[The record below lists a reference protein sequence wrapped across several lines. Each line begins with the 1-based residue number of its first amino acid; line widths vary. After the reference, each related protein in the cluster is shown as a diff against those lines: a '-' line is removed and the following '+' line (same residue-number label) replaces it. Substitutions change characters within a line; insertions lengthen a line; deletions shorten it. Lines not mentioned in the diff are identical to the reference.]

1 MKLTRQH
8 YEVFASIFGT
18 HWHRLPPEF
27 INEFVHYLSEN
38 NPKFDKKTF
47 AMAVNRAIPDNRDF
61 DKFMT
66 TVLTPT
72 HIENL

>member
-27 INEFVHYLSEN
+27 INDFVHYLVEN

-47 AMAVNRAIPDNRDF
+47 AKAVSRAIPANRDF
-61 DKFMT
+61 NTFMT
-66 TVLTPT
+66 TVLTPV
-72 HIENL
+72 HIEEL

>member
-8 YEVFASIFGT
+8 YEVFASIFGA

-27 INEFVHYLSEN
+27 INEFVHYLAEN

-47 AMAVNRAIPDNRDF
+47 AKAVSRAIPDNRDF
-61 DKFMT
+61 NKFMT
-66 TVLTPT
+66 TVLTPV
-72 HIENL
+72 HIEEL

>member
-8 YEVFASIFGT
+8 YEAFASIFGV

-27 INEFVHYLSEN
+27 TNDFIHYMMKN
-38 NPKFDKKTF
+38 NPKFDKDIF
-47 AMAVNRAIPDNRDF
+47 AKAVARSVPYNRDF
-61 DKFMT
+61 NKFMT
-66 TVLTPT
+66 KVLTPV